1 MGRQPGEGQA
11 HGDTRTS
18 ISGGR
23 QTVQRIIKSLEITH
37 NVKCLT
43 LHHHRGHPRDCP
55 RTRTPAAQENHPP
68 ACIPPRLC
76 PAMRTL
82 VHFFVQERFQRLFST
97 EKTPLGFP
105 GGSVVKTPPTNAGDT
120 GSTPDPR
127 GPHTLWSTS
136 ASVQGSRLPSSNS
149 RT

>member
-1 MGRQPGEGQA
+1 MGKPTGHTNINFRWTTGCSENYQKL
-11 HGDTRTS
+11 GDYA
-18 ISGGR
+18 
-23 QTVQRIIKSLEITH
+23 QCQM
-37 NVKCLT
+37 LT

-97 EKTPLGFP
+97 EKIPLGFP
-105 GGSVVKTPPTNAGDT
+105 GGSVVKNPPANAGDT
-120 GSTPDPR
+120 GSIPDPR
-127 GPHTLWSTS
+127 GPHILWSNS
-136 ASVQGSRLPSSNS
+136 ASIQGSCLPSLNS